1 MTFLLLV
8 CSVAFLIVFIS
19 VIVTII
25 RDTINK
31 KSLENH
37 WKQVMKQSLVQSHRT
52 IILPNHENTF
62 DHVKPLRQKSL
73 SMKEAI
79 EKALPSTPIG
89 CMWSVKRVKVEWWEG
104 WIEVP
109 LPYKTTF
116 DVSKIDQVIEIGSKR
131 EWVRR
136 TPKDKIWEDLP
147 SKGKQRKD
155 SLEIEFITPDSSSK
169 ILFSIDNNM
178 SRQDII
184 DCLVSEI
191 EHQCPAL
198 VNEYIN
204 SNDDWDGVYIKNGE

>member
-1 MTFLLLV
+1 MTFLFLV

-52 IILPNHENTF
+52 IILPNSGDVAKF
-62 DHVKPLRQKSL
+62 DHVKLMRQKPL

-104 WIEVP
+104 WMEVP

-116 DVSKIDQVIEIGSKR
+116 DASKIDQIGSKR

-155 SLEIEFITPDSSSK
+155 NLEIEFITPDSSSK
-169 ILFSIDNNM
+169 ILLSIDNNM

-204 SNDDWDGVYIKNGE
+204 STDDWDGVYIKNGE